1 MKKVVLATF
10 LTCAVASC
18 LPLASAQGAS
28 PGAQA
33 APAPVAAPAAAPAAD
48 PCAVPPMAAAEYAVY
63 TNANT
68 QTDPKA
74 KAGALEQ
81 YLTQFPQSA
90 MKVFTLE
97 TLMALYGNPP
107 ISDAAKTLDA
117 ADRLLQVA
125 PNDLTAL
132 AVEAGIRKGQAD
144 PITDA
149 TAKQA
154 GYDSAASYAQKGLA
168 ATKPQCTPDADFNKL
183 KANYYPTFYSIVGYA
198 AFSKKDTATAID
210 AYKKEL
216 AFVPLDATKAVG
228 QPLQDTFYLGEAYRF
243 ATPPDYLNCAFY
255 ESRAIAYAPANFQAI
270 MAPTAKYC
278 YHKYHGPNDDQYAQL
293 GTIAAANLN
302 PPADLGTTI
311 KPAPTPA
318 DIATQV
324 IATTPDLGTLAPG
337 DKEFILQYGTPDQAA
352 KVWGIVKGKSFQFDN
367 VLVIASTPTQVQ
379 VAISDDAVQGKTADF
394 TFNLTPPENI
404 PELKVGATAVQKA
417 AYNKKVAAA
426 KKLADDIAAAT
437 QPGKNVTLT
446 GMYDSFTPSPIM
458 ITMKDGVVVLVL
470 PKATP
475 AKPAPKPAARPAAR
489 KPAAR

>member
-1 MKKVVLATF
+1 
-10 LTCAVASC
+10 
-18 LPLASAQGAS
+18 
-28 PGAQA
+28 
-33 APAPVAAPAAAPAAD
+33 
-48 PCAVPPMAAAEYAVY
+48 MAAAEYAVY

-68 QTDPKA
+68 QTDARA

-90 MKVFTLE
+90 VKVFTLE

-144 PITDA
+144 ALTDA

-168 ATKPQCTPDADFNKL
+168 ATKPQCTADADFNKL
-183 KANYYPTFYSIVGYA
+183 KTNYYPTFYSIIGYA
-198 AFSKKDTATAID
+198 AFNKKDTATAID

-216 AFVPLDATKAVG
+216 AFVPLDQTKTPG
-228 QPLQDTFYLGEAYRF
+228 QVLQDTFYLGEAYRS
-243 ATPPDYLNCAFY
+243 ATPPDYLSCAFY

-278 YHKYHGPNDDQYAQL
+278 YHKYHGTNDDQYAQL

-318 DIATQV
+318 DIVAQV
-324 IATTPDLGTLAPG
+324 IASTPDLTALAPG

-352 KVWGIVKGKSFQFDN
+352 KMWGLMQGKSYQFDN
-367 VLVIASTPTQVQ
+367 VLVIASTPAQVQ

-394 TFNLTPPENI
+394 TFNLTPPEDI
-404 PELKVGATAVQKA
+404 PELKAGATAAQKL

-426 KKLADDIAAAT
+426 KKLADDTAAAT

-446 GMYDSFTPSPIM
+446 GTYDSFTPNPIM
-458 ITMKDGVVVLVL
+458 ITMKDGVVVL

-475 AKPAPKPAARPAAR
+475 AKPAPHPVAHKPAAH
-489 KPAAR
+489 

>member
-1 MKKVVLATF
+1 
-10 LTCAVASC
+10 
-18 LPLASAQGAS
+18 
-28 PGAQA
+28 
-33 APAPVAAPAAAPAAD
+33 
-48 PCAVPPMAAAEYAVY
+48 MAAAEYAVY

-74 KAGALEQ
+74 KAAALEQ
-81 YLTQFPQSA
+81 YLTQFPQSGV
-90 MKVFTLE
+90 KVFTLE

-107 ISDAAKTLDA
+107 INDAAKTLDA
-117 ADRLLQVA
+117 ADRLLQVD

-132 AVEAGIRKGQAD
+132 VVEAGIRNGQAGS
-144 PITDA
+144 IADA

-154 GYDSAASYAQKGLA
+154 ALDSAASYAQKGLVPA
-168 ATKPQCTPDADFNKL
+168 KPKCTPDADFNKL
-183 KANYYPTFYSIVGYA
+183 KANYYPTFYSTIGYA
-198 AFSKKDTATAID
+198 AVIKKDSPTAID

-216 AFVPLDATKAVG
+216 AFVPLDATKAPG
-228 QPLQDTFYLGEAYRF
+228 QVLQDTYYLGVAYEQ
-243 ATPPDYLNCAFY
+243 ATPPDYLSCAFY
-255 ESRAIAYAPANFQAI
+255 AVRFVTLAPEPFKTQYT
-270 MAPTAKYC
+270 PTAKYC
-278 YHKYHGPNDDQYAQL
+278 YHKYHGPNDDQYDQL
-293 GTIAAANLN
+293 ATIATANLN

-352 KVWGIVKGKSFQFDN
+352 KVWGIVKGKSYQFDN
-367 VLVIASTPTQVQ
+367 VLVIASTPKQVQ

-394 TFNLTPPENI
+394 TFNLTPPEDI
-404 PELKVGATAVQKA
+404 PELKAGATAAQKL

-446 GMYDSFTPSPIM
+446 GTYDSFTPNPIM
-458 ITMKDGVVVLVL
+458 ITMKDGVVVLS
-470 PKATP
+470 KATP